1 MSTADSASAELK
13 LLEEGDFNLLGSS
26 VGVDQEVRI
35 SVRNIGNIE
44 GEWIPQ
50 ASVQDETGNASENW
64 QVECDYEEGLTIP
77 AGSEE
82 ELACRIH
89 PLSDDFREVLS
100 LRITMLPKDGDGF
113 ISSDDGISIQ
123 VSVKRTVESSGL
135 FAGMSTQTI
144 GIILGAIFLVLLVIG
159 IRLRKVNRGMDEGE
173 LLVSEGSFSAPDD
186 AGNRREQALDI
197 GNKANDLTSGAV
209 DSAEIAAAIAQSA
222 TILPPLGAPPK
233 PSGALPKGL
242 PPSLPK
248 GLPPSLPKP
257 LPALPAASPP
267 QTPAPAPAVS
277 PPTAAPPVEA
287 FATAPP
293 PLPPGGL
300 PAGWTMEQWKHYGAE
315 WLKRQG

>member
-1 MSTADSASAELK
+1 
-13 LLEEGDFNLLGSS
+13 
-26 VGVDQEVRI
+26 
-35 SVRNIGNIE
+35 
-44 GEWIPQ
+44 
-50 ASVQDETGNASENW
+50 
-64 QVECDYEEGLTIP
+64 
-77 AGSEE
+77 
-82 ELACRIH
+82 
-89 PLSDDFREVLS
+89 
-100 LRITMLPKDGDGF
+100 
-113 ISSDDGISIQ
+113 
-123 VSVKRTVESSGL
+123 
-135 FAGMSTQTI
+135 
-144 GIILGAIFLVLLVIG
+144 
-159 IRLRKVNRGMDEGE
+159 MDEGE

-197 GNKANDLTSGAV
+197 GNKANDLTSGTV

-242 PPSLPK
+242 PPSLPQ

-257 LPALPAASPP
+257 LPTLPAALPA
-267 QTPAPAPAVS
+267 QDPAPIPAVS
-277 PPTAAPPVEA
+277 PPAAAPPADA